1 LPENRKASPRPPKA
15 ALELDVATA
24 PVLAETAAAPRPAYR
39 RTFAGA
45 VGVCTVAWFLALSAW
60 FGLRP
65 GSILLTRPNILF
77 SSDTNA
83 WIERF
88 GGETKLPRVFPY
100 HYVHPLEVELWR
112 PPCRAIGH
120 VLKLFLPQ
128 DEADV
133 LSARLLPAILFGMGT
148 AALSFLGLSNGLGKT
163 RCVLLFAIYMLFTSS
178 VTAVLPEHYAISNG
192 LLSLAFVAPFFIG
205 PERIKYGVL
214 AALTLLAGGTIIT
227 NFAFPLGSLIRCYSA
242 SRRFRWRLIAV
253 PAAGVAAVSAGF
265 YFFSYSVHWFVS
277 QYLNVRLFHAPLR
290 AAAYTLGMA
299 LVPVVGPMPQ
309 VHRFPGFDQVSFE
322 PLRFGDYSWIQAI
335 AAAAWLVLLIRSV
348 GKALEEKRLRPEVW
362 MLLGWLVYE
371 ALEHNIWGDEFLLY
385 APNWTWALMA
395 LVVLGAP
402 YLSRLF
408 VAAMAVL
415 IAIGQVY
422 TLLAIRAGFLTI
434 HQ

>member
-1 LPENRKASPRPPKA
+1 MSPAPA
-15 ALELDVATA
+15 VAIT
-24 PVLAETAAAPRPAYR
+24 PAAPPTAFR
-39 RTFAGA
+39 RTFAAA
-45 VGVCTVAWFLALSAW
+45 VGVCTIAWFLALSAW

-100 HYVHPLEVELWR
+100 HYIHPLEVELWR

-148 AALSFLGLSNGLGKT
+148 TALSFLGLSMGLGKT
-163 RCVLLFAIYMLFTSS
+163 RCALLFSIYMLFTSS

-205 PERIKYGVL
+205 AQRIKYGVL
-214 AALTLLAGGTIIT
+214 GALTLLAGGTIIT
-227 NFAFPLGSLIRCYSA
+227 NFAFPLGSLVRYYSA
-242 SRRFRWRLIAV
+242 ARRFRWRLIAL
-253 PAAGVAAVSAGF
+253 PAAGTAAVSAGF

-277 QYLNVRLFHAPLR
+277 RYLNARLFHAPWR
-290 AAAYTLGMA
+290 AVEYTLGMIV
-299 LVPVVGPMPQ
+299 VPVVGPMPQ

-335 AAAAWLVLLIRSV
+335 AAAAWLTLLIRSV
-348 GKALEEKRLRPEVW
+348 GKALEEKRLRLPWISGEVW
-362 MLLGWLVYE
+362 MLLGWLAYQ
-371 ALEHNIWGDEFLLY
+371 ALAHNIWGDEFLLY
-385 APNWTWALMA
+385 APDWTWALIA
-395 LVVLGAP
+395 LVVMGAP

-408 VAAMAVL
+408 VAAMAAL

-422 TLLAIRAGFLTI
+422 TLLAIHAGFLTI

>member
-1 LPENRKASPRPPKA
+1 MS
-15 ALELDVATA
+15 TA
-24 PVLAETAAAPRPAYR
+24 PVLAKIPSVPRPAYR
-39 RTFAGA
+39 RTFAAA

-65 GSILLTRPNILF
+65 GSVLLTRSNILF

-83 WIERF
+83 WISKF
-88 GGETKLPRVFPY
+88 TGETKPPRFY
-100 HYVHPLEVELWR
+100 IHPLEAELWR

-120 VLKLFLPQ
+120 LLKLFLPQ

-133 LSARLLPAILFGMGT
+133 LSARLLTAIVFGMGT
-148 AALSFLGLSNGLGKT
+148 AALSFLGLSIGLGKT
-163 RCVLLFAIYMLFTSS
+163 RCALLFSIYMLFTSS
-178 VTAVLPEHYAISNG
+178 TTAVLPEHFAISNG
-192 LLSLAFVAPFFIG
+192 LLSLAFVVPFLIG
-205 PERIKYGVL
+205 AERIKYGVL
-214 AALTLLAGGTIIT
+214 AALTLLAGGTIVT
-227 NFAFPLGSLIRCYSA
+227 NFAFPLGSLIRFYSA
-242 SRRFRWRLIAV
+242 ARGFRWRLIAL
-253 PAAGVAAVSAGF
+253 PAAVAAAVSAWF
-265 YFFSYSVHWFVS
+265 YFFSYSVRWTVS
-277 QYLNVRLFHAPLR
+277 GYLNARLFHAPWK
-290 AAAYTLGMA
+290 AAAYTLGM
-299 LVPVVGPMPQ
+299 LFLPVVGPMPQ
-309 VHRFPGFDQVSFE
+309 VYRIPGFDHISFE

-362 MLLGWLVYE
+362 VLLGWLAYE
-371 ALEHNIWGDEFLLY
+371 ALLHNLWGDELLLF

-408 VAAMAVL
+408 VGAMAAL

-422 TLLAIRAGFLTI
+422 TLLAIHAGFLTI

>member
-1 LPENRKASPRPPKA
+1 MS
-15 ALELDVATA
+15 TA
-24 PVLAETAAAPRPAYR
+24 PILAETPAALQPAYR
-39 RTFAGA
+39 RTFAAG
-45 VGVCTVAWFLALSAW
+45 VGVCTVAWFLTLSAW

-88 GGETKLPRVFPY
+88 GGETRLPRVFPY

-120 VLKLFLPQ
+120 LLKLFLSQ

-133 LSARLLPAILFGMGT
+133 LSARLLTAILFGVGT
-148 AALSFLGLSNGLGKT
+148 AALSFLGLSKGLDKT
-163 RCVLLFAIYMLFTSS
+163 RCVMLLAIYMLFTSS
-178 VTAVLPEHYAISNG
+178 ATAVLPEHFAISNG

-205 PERIKYGVL
+205 AERIKYGVL

-227 NFAFPLGSLIRCYSA
+227 NFAFPLGSLIRAYSA
-242 SRRFRWRLIAV
+242 ARRFRWRLIV
-253 PAAGVAAVSAGF
+253 LPAAGAAAVSAGF
-265 YFFSYSVHWFVS
+265 YVFSYSVHWFVS
-277 QYLNVRLFHAPLR
+277 RYLNARLFHAPWK
-290 AAAYTLGMA
+290 AAEYTLGMV

-322 PLRFGDYSWIQAI
+322 PLRLGDYSWIQAI

-362 MLLGWLVYE
+362 MLLGWLAYE
-371 ALEHNIWGDEFLLY
+371 ALVHNMWGDEFLLF
-385 APNWTWALMA
+385 APDWTWALAA

-408 VAAMAVL
+408 VGAMAAL
-415 IAIGQVY
+415 IATGQVY
-422 TLLAIRAGFLTI
+422 TLLAIRAAFLTI